1 METNVIEVSEHNF
14 KVRSDLRC
22 LEATMASEDTKMT
35 VLGNL
40 YMETVVIKVA
50 EFKSEVTFD
59 H

>member
-50 EFKSEVTFD
+50 EFKSEIK
-59 H
+59 